1 MIIHILS
8 IIGLDYIHGCVIYC
22 TKVTLKEL
30 IKKDIKTELAVAAIL
45 IIGSLFLCSVIVY
58 NVMMNINNLVS

>member
-8 IIGLDYIHGCVIYC
+8 IIGLVFILGCVIYC

>member
-8 IIGLDYIHGCVIYC
+8 IIGLVFILGCVIYC
-22 TKVTLKEL
+22 TKTILTEL
-30 IKKDIKTELAVAAIL
+30 TKNDIKTELAVAIIL

>member
-8 IIGLDYIHGCVIYC
+8 IIGLVFILGCVIYC

-30 IKKDIKTELAVAAIL
+30 IKKDIKMELAVAAIL
-45 IIGSLFLCSVIVY
+45 IIGSLFLCSIIVY
-58 NVMMNINNLVS
+58 NIMMNINNLIS